1 MDSIG
6 GSVKRLLLTSLAVS
20 LLAIT
25 SCGVAKDD
33 IAATING
40 HEITVAQ
47 IRKMSGAKELAQS
60 SAQDPTAAPAQ
71 RGTIAGSVARGA
83 VTLLVQRELLAKALS
98 QLGGKVTPVDTS
110 AAEQRTTQMSASIK
124 SFATGYFALDAALL
138 RVAKAS
144 LPAPTRADVTAYF
157 DQHAADFRT
166 TCIDV
171 IGVQPSAVAAARAAL
186 DSGTSFAQYLAAHP
200 DTTQAV
206 SQSGVSVCIAAGDT
220 QNASI
225 LQLIEPMAIGAV
237 NETSTQAGGPTAF
250 IKVTSRSVGTLQD
263 DAVVKQ
269 ITTALEQTTTAA
281 ATKKVQDELVAQQRS
296 AVVKI
301 DPRFGSWDPAGD
313 VPILAPPVPVV
324 KQSATTLPSFTPAS

>member
-186 DSGTSFAQYLAAHP
+186 DSGTPFGAPRHDAGGLPERRVRVRRGRRHAERLDPPVDRADGHRGRERDVDAGRRTDRVHQGDQPIGRYLA
-200 DTTQAV
+200 
-206 SQSGVSVCIAAGDT
+206 G
-220 QNASI
+220 
-225 LQLIEPMAIGAV
+225 
-237 NETSTQAGGPTAF
+237 
-250 IKVTSRSVGTLQD
+250 
-263 DAVVKQ
+263 
-269 ITTALEQTTTAA
+269 
-281 ATKKVQDELVAQQRS
+281 
-296 AVVKI
+296 
-301 DPRFGSWDPAGD
+301 
-313 VPILAPPVPVV
+313 
-324 KQSATTLPSFTPAS
+324 